1 MSEKRLFEINTEYKK
16 RLNKVFNRLKK
27 LEAIEKNN
35 KEAKKE
41 INEIRDTLLD
51 LSSDLEEFNDEYD

>member
-1 MSEKRLFEINTEYKK
+1 MVEKRLFEIDTEYKK
-16 RLNKVFNRLKK
+16 RMNKVFSGLKK

>member
-27 LEAIEKNN
+27 LEVIEKNN

>member
-1 MSEKRLFEINTEYKK
+1 MTEKRLFEINTEYKK
-16 RLNKVFNRLKK
+16 RLNKVFNGLKR
-27 LEAIEKNN
+27 LEAMEKNN

-41 INEIRDTLLD
+41 INEIKDTLLD